1 MKTLNKSATGK
12 AHGKII
18 LIGEHAVVYGEPAIA
33 FPFKAAPVMVKIT
46 KTETPARIASSYYSG
61 PLNEAPDVL
70 ANIKLLLETI
80 GHDLDQPVG
89 NLSITITSCI
99 PAERGMGSSAAV
111 ANAFVRALF
120 KYFNMPL
127 DKERLLYYVDISEKI
142 AHGNPSG
149 IDARVTGS
157 EFPVFYKKGST
168 FEALSIHLSGYL
180 IAADTGV
187 KGRTGEAVADVARCV
202 EERPEQTMETIRT
215 IGQLTLQAKDALA
228 HNALEDLGRLLT
240 QAHSMLQKLTVSDD
254 TLDHLVE
261 TAIQSG
267 ALGAKLTGGGRGG
280 CMIAL
285 AQSEQKAK
293 IIADKLLEQG
303 AVNTWIHALGE
314 DNNE

>member
-33 FPFKAAPVMVKIT
+33 FPFKAAPVKVKIN
-46 KTETPARIASSYYSG
+46 KTETLTMIASSYYSG

-80 GHDLDQPVG
+80 GHDLDQPVE

-120 KYFNMPL
+120 NYFNTPL

-228 HNALEDLGRLLT
+228 HNALEHLGRLLT